1 MTYRER
7 REARADRLRGWA
19 EKREQAAGAVLAAHE
34 IYRGDTAFNTQ
45 PGRIPLRS
53 RVIAQDERAVESL
66 QKARSMAGRA
76 VGIES
81 QLAGAIYSDDPD
93 AIEQL
98 RARLAKLEAERDRV
112 KAYNATCRKGAR
124 DISILD
130 ENQQREILGCA
141 RIGSVFLG
149 KGGAFP
155 GYHLTNLSGNIARN
169 RARLEQLERQQR
181 AAADKLQREE
191 MGAAAREAF
200 LNGGMLTVHADQDP
214 KPEPGGPTV
223 RYHPGAARDC
233 PNCAA
238 GFAHSLKATGVGEG
252 LLGY

>member
-7 REARADRLRGWA
+7 REARAERLRGWA
-19 EKREQAAGAVLAAHE
+19 EKREQAAGAALAAHE

-53 RVIAQDERAVESL
+53 RVIAQDERAFASL

-76 VGIES
+76 DGIES

-98 RARLAKLEAERDRV
+98 RARLASLEAERDRV

-130 ENQQREILGCA
+130 EKQQREILGLV
-141 RIGSVFLG
+141 RMGSVFLG
-149 KGGAFP
+149 KDGAFP

-169 RARLEQLERQQR
+169 RARLEQLKRRAQQELVTGGADGC
-181 AAADKLQREE
+181 AATFYPVA
-191 MGAAAREAF
+191 
-200 LNGGMLTVHADQDP
+200 GGVFPGLCIDHADDADRTANSWS
-214 KPEPGGPTV
+214 PGNSN
-223 RYHPGAARDC
+223 D
-233 PNCAA
+233 
-238 GFAHSLKATGVGEG
+238 
-252 LLGY
+252 